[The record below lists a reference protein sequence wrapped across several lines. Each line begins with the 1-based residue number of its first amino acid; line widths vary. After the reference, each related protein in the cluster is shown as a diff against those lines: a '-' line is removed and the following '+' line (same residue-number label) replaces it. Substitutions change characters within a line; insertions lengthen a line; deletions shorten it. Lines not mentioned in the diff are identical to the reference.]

1 MARLT
6 EKQALERL
14 LAVSPGMRLEMLL
27 RSRRPIPRVP
37 ALAGLPAG
45 WTQEQGKR
53 EISAWFWRNSRD
65 GISRLEVCQKLGPEG
80 EDGPWQI
87 WIQTGMLN
95 RGPISL
101 HGHRVADTFDTPLDA
116 IAVADLLD
124 ENDLADVKIAW
135 CP

>member
-6 EKQALERL
+6 KKKSLEQL
-14 LAVSPGMRLEMLL
+14 FAVCPGMRLQVLL

-37 ALAGLPAG
+37 PLTGLRPG

-53 EISAWFWRNSRD
+53 EVSAWFWRNSRD

-80 EDGPWQI
+80 ENGPWQI
-87 WIQTGMLN
+87 WTQTGILN

-101 HGHRVADTFDTPLDA
+101 HEDRVADTFDTPSDA
-116 IAVADLLD
+116 IAVAELLD
-124 ENDLADVKIAW
+124 ENDLQGAKMAW

>member
-1 MARLT
+1 MAGLT
-6 EKQALERL
+6 KKQALEEL
-14 LAVSPGMRLEMLL
+14 FAACPGMRLQMLL

-37 ALAGLPAG
+37 PLAGLPLG

-53 EISAWFWRNSRD
+53 ELSAWFWRNSRD
-65 GISRLEVCQKLGPEG
+65 GISRFEVCQKLGPEG
-80 EDGPWQI
+80 ESGPWQI
-87 WIQTGMLN
+87 WTQTGILS

-101 HGHRVADTFDTPLDA
+101 QEDRVAAAFDTPLNA

-124 ENDLADVKIAW
+124 ENHLEGVKMAW

>member
-1 MARLT
+1 MAKLN
-6 EKQALERL
+6 KNLERL
-14 LAVSPGMRLEMLL
+14 AAVCPGMRLQMLV

-37 ALAGLPAG
+37 PLAGLPPG
-45 WTQEQGKR
+45 WTQAQGKR

-65 GISRLEVCQKLGPEG
+65 GISRLEVRQKLGPEG

-87 WIQTGMLN
+87 WTQTGILN

-101 HGHRVADTFDTPLDA
+101 REDRVADKFDTPLDA

-124 ENDLADVKIAW
+124 ENDMEGAKMAW
-135 CP
+135 CT

>member
-6 EKQALERL
+6 KKQRLEQL
-14 LAVSPGMRLEMLL
+14 YAACPGMRLQTLL
-27 RSRRPIPRVP
+27 RSRRPIPRMPPLV
-37 ALAGLPAG
+37 GLPSA

-53 EISAWFWRNSRD
+53 ELSAWFWRNSRD
-65 GISRLEVCQKLGPEG
+65 GLSRIEVCQKLGPEG

-87 WIQTGMLN
+87 WTQIGLLH

-101 HGHRVADTFDTPLDA
+101 HNGRLPETFETPLDA

-124 ENDLADVKIAW
+124 QNDWKGATMAW
-135 CP
+135 CS

>member
-6 EKQALERL
+6 NKQVLEQL
-14 LAVSPGMRLEMLL
+14 FEACPGMRLQVLL

-37 ALAGLPAG
+37 PLAGLPPG

-53 EISAWFWRNSRD
+53 ELSAWFWRNSRD
-65 GISRLEVCQKLGPEG
+65 RISRLEVRQKLGPEG

-87 WIQTGMLN
+87 WSQTGILN
-95 RGPISL
+95 RGPISID
-101 HGHRVADTFDTPLDA
+101 GNRAANAFDTPLAA

-124 ENDLADVKIAW
+124 ENEGAIMAC